1 MPRIV
6 RGAVIQATL
15 CEPAKSPVERIKK
28 AMTDKHVD
36 LISQAAEQ
44 GSEVICLQEL
54 FNGPYFCAEQENK
67 WYEMTERIPDGPT
80 IKLMQE
86 LAQKYQAVLVVPV
99 YEEDLTGVYYN
110 SAAVIDAD
118 GSYLGKFRK
127 MHIPHCAPGF
137 WEKFYFRPGNLGYPV
152 FDTRVGKV
160 GVYICYDRH
169 FPEGARCLGLNGAE
183 IVFNPSATVA
193 GLSEYL
199 WKLEQPAHAVANQYF
214 VGAINRPGFEEP
226 WRIGEFYGQS
236 YFCDP
241 RGRIIAEGSRDSDDV
256 VVADMNLDEIR
267 EVRNTWQFFRDRRP
281 ESYQAMIEP

>member
-1 MPRIV
+1 MSRTV
-6 RGAVIQATL
+6 RGALIQATL
-15 CEPAKSPVERIKK
+15 CEPATSPIAKIKQ

-36 LISQAAEQ
+36 LIGQAAAQ
-44 GSEVICLQEL
+44 GAQFVCLQEL
-54 FNGPYFCAEQENK
+54 FNGPYFCAEQDAK
-67 WYEMTERIPDGPT
+67 WYALTERIPDGPT
-80 IKLMQE
+80 VKLMQG
-86 LAQKYQAVLVVPV
+86 LAKKLGIVVVVPL
-99 YEEDLTGVYYN
+99 YEEDLPGIYYN
-110 SAAVIDAD
+110 AAAVIDAD
-118 GSYLGKFRK
+118 GTYLGKFRK

-152 FDTRVGKV
+152 FDTQVGKI

-183 IVFNPSATVA
+183 IVLNPSATVA

-214 VGAINRPGFEEP
+214 VGAINRPGTEGP
-226 WRIGEFYGQS
+226 WNIGEFYGNS

-241 RGRIIAEGSRDSDDV
+241 RGQMIAEGCRDSDDIV
-256 VVADMNLDEIR
+256 IADLDLELIR

-281 ESYQAMIEP
+281 DSYQAIVQP